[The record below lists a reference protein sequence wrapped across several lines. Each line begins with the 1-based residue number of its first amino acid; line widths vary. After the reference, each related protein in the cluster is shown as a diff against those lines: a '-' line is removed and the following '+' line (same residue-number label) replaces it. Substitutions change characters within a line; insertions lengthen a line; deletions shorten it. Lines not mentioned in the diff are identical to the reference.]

1 MFILRSLFSKFR
13 YSSPVVSL
21 GRWNLDY
28 CSVILNRKVTMTNED
43 HCGVCESTV
52 IKEKSERSEENE
64 FLEFMVSEIHM

>member
-13 YSSPVVSL
+13 YSEKAVSL

-28 CSVILNRKVTMTNED
+28 CSVILNKKVTMTNED

-52 IKEKSERSEENE
+52 IREKSEDSEENE
-64 FLEFMVSEIHM
+64 FLKFMVSEQS